1 MSLAGA
7 VDTGIQQS
15 NKDELEIRAGSKTI
29 ATADVNGF
37 NVAQGVVRNKRVIS
51 TKLQI
56 KTDETA
62 MVGGPITVDENGSIE
77 ITGNG
82 ILVIV

>member
-1 MSLAGA
+1 MGTPGQ

-77 ITGNG
+77 ISGNG
-82 ILVIV
+82 VLVIV

>member
-1 MSLAGA
+1 MGTPGQ

-29 ATADVNGF
+29 ITADNNGL
-37 NVAQGVVRNKRVIS
+37 NVTQGIIKNKRVIS
-51 TKLQI
+51 TKVEI
-56 KTDETA
+56 KNDETA
-62 MVGGPITVDENGSIE
+62 IVGGPITVDENGSIE

>member
-1 MSLAGA
+1 MGSPGQ

-29 ATADVNGF
+29 IKADNNGL
-37 NVAQGVVRNKRVIS
+37 NVTQGIIKNKRVIS
-51 TKLQI
+51 TKVEI
-56 KTDETA
+56 KNDETA
-62 MVGGPITVDENGSIE
+62 IVGGPITVDENGSIE